1 VKNFLEGITKGLYAL
16 HNEKIIHRDICP
28 QHIMVGADG
37 NVKIMLFGL
46 SRFIKQCKAHPYKE
60 KLPVSYDAPEVF
72 DETGFR
78 KAADMWSLGCTMYEL
93 CTLNV
98 RI

>member
-1 VKNFLEGITKGLYAL
+1 
-16 HNEKIIHRDICP
+16 
-28 QHIMVGADG
+28 MVGADG